1 MDFIEAKIYTTTEG
15 IDPVTSRLMDAGIT
29 GFVIEDSADFENFLN
44 DTTIYWD
51 YVDEDLMKL
60 KNVETNITIYIADNN
75 QGAETLANIRS
86 QLANLHAFDT
96 ENKYGR
102 LEIELANVHEEDWAN
117 NWKQYFKPFEV
128 GEKFVVKPSWENY
141 DNKTNR
147 HIIEIDPSTS
157 FGTGSHDTT
166 QLCMISLEKYVS
178 NETNEVLDMGC
189 GSGIL
194 STAALYLGAK
204 HITAVDIDENSVRI
218 ARENISGNGFAPDR
232 YDAFC
237 GNILSDTAL
246 EHRLKETRYNV
257 IVANIVADIIR
268 AMSDF
273 FMDSLDDNGTLITSG
288 IISSRKED
296 VISSL
301 CDCGFELVSTHES
314 HDWVSLIF
322 RKASK

>member
-15 IDPVTSRLMDAGIT
+15 IDPVTSRLMDTGIT
-29 GFVIEDSADFENFLN
+29 GFIIEDSADFENFLT

-51 YVDEDLMKL
+51 YVDEKLMEL
-60 KNVETNITIYIADNN
+60 KNVETNITVYIADNN

-86 QLANLHAFDT
+86 QLADLRSFDT
-96 ENKYGR
+96 ENNYGR
-102 LEIELANVHEEDWAN
+102 LEIELANVREEDWAN

-128 GEKFVVKPSWENY
+128 GEKFVVKPSWETYNNNT
-141 DNKTNR
+141 DR

-166 QLCMISLEKYVS
+166 QLCMISLEKYVTS
-178 NETNEVLDMGC
+178 DTAELLDMGC

-194 STAALYLGAK
+194 SAAALYLGAK

-218 ARENISGNGFAPDR
+218 ANENISGNGFSKDR
-232 YDAFC
+232 YDAVC
-237 GNILSDTAL
+237 GNILADEAL
-246 EHRLKETRYNV
+246 EAQLKSTKYNV

-268 AMSDF
+268 AMSGF
-273 FMDSLDDNGTLITSG
+273 FMDSLCDDGTLITSG
-288 IISSRKED
+288 IISSRKDD

-301 CDCGFELVSTHES
+301 CERGFELVSTHES
-314 HDWVSLIF
+314 HDWVSLTF
-322 RKASK
+322 RKA